1 MPGIEY
7 VLFVF
12 LLNVSVRCT
21 NCTDHGKQ
29 PQQDSSEPHRQPV
42 DDQGDEGGE
51 EGEGEEAD
59 AATLKEAE
67 DARQSEP
74 EQQLEEQV
82 RVLHVRGQGKTCTVY
97 HKLPIA

>member
-1 MPGIEY
+1 M
-7 VLFVF
+7 
-12 LLNVSVRCT
+12 
-21 NCTDHGKQ
+21 
-29 PQQDSSEPHRQPV
+29 
-42 DDQGDEGGE
+42 DDQGDECGK
-51 EGEGEEAD
+51 EGEGEEEEEAD
-59 AATLKEAE
+59 AATLNEAE